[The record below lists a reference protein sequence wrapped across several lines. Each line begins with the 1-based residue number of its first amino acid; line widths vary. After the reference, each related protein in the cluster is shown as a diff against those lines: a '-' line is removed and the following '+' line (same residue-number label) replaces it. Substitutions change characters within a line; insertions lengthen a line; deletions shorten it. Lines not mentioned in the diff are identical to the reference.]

1 MADTISSLSL
11 RPKSRH
17 LNHTRE
23 TFMNRRDFMQCM
35 GIGALA
41 TSLPVAIAAC
51 TPNAGTDP
59 GTDTGTAETSS
70 SSPDKTDPVGK
81 FIAIGT
87 LAELNQKGYLSNTDA
102 FAEPVLAIQNPTTP
116 DAIIA
121 LSAKCPHNG
130 CDVAWQE
137 DLFACPCHGSK
148 FNPDGTVVEGPATK
162 ALKPFSAKIENDTV
176 LVAKHQT

>member
-1 MADTISSLSL
+1 
-11 RPKSRH
+11 
-17 LNHTRE
+17 
-23 TFMNRRDFMQCM
+23 MNRRDFMQCM

-51 TPNAGTDP
+51 TPNA
-59 GTDTGTAETSS
+59 DTAANS
-70 SSPDKTDPVGK
+70 SSPPDKTNDQPPKPGRASEY
-81 FIAIGT
+81 ITIGT

-102 FAEPVLAIQNPTTP
+102 FATPVIAIQDPTNP

-121 LSAKCPHNG
+121 LSSKCTHNG
-130 CDVAWQE
+130 CEVAWQE

-162 ALKPFSAKIENDTV
+162 ALAPFSAKIENDTV
-176 LVAKHQT
+176 LVASN